1 MPNQP
6 AANTVTVSFTLPR
19 ELGAV
24 VDRVAK
30 RQMTNKSDIIR
41 RALLAY
47 IPKEEAER
55 VLALMETAEVSEVA
69 TLPRTPVKYPAG
81 KSAAKKKPKA

>member
-47 IPKEEAER
+47 IPQEEAER
-55 VLALMETAEVSEVA
+55 VMMLMESTEVSEAA
-69 TLPRTPVKYPAG
+69 TAPRKPVKYPAG
-81 KSAAKKKPKA
+81 KRKPKAP

>member
-6 AANTVTVSFTLPR
+6 APHTVTVSFTLPR

-55 VLALMETAEVSEVA
+55 VIMLMESTEVSEAAVA
-69 TLPRTPVKYPAG
+69 PKKALKNPAG
-81 KSAAKKKPKA
+81 KRKPKAL

>member
-47 IPKEEAER
+47 IPQEEAER
-55 VLALMETAEVSEVA
+55 VMMMMESTEVSEAA
-69 TLPRTPVKYPAG
+69 TAPRVPVKYPKG
-81 KSAAKKKPKA
+81 KKPSKS

>member
-6 AANTVTVSFTLPR
+6 APQTITVSFTLPR

-24 VDRVAK
+24 VDRYAK

-47 IPKEEAER
+47 IPQEEAER
-55 VLALMETAEVSEVA
+55 IMVLMESSEPSEA
-69 TLPRTPVKYPAG
+69 AKLPRKAVKYPSG
-81 KSAAKKKPKA
+81 KRKPKAP